1 MGWRLLSLI
10 PCRYSCEQSPALGK
24 TLPCPAPG
32 VGEHALGPLSLCS
45 ARGLPHLPSQ
55 QLPCGSESHTGF
67 CQVGQEGDEILDPGG
82 QEKTGSPGERDRAV
96 PAGHQASPHRG
107 PWKRAAATRWRGPRR
122 LWQRGEHPVR
132 GGRGR
137 AQERSPLLT
146 GKAPRTDAG
155 GTWVPQDGSFQGG
168 PEHLPAFPAVHM
180 LSSEFTQAHVD
191 RFGEQ
196 NPVSPVNTPPC

>member
-1 MGWRLLSLI
+1 MGWRLLNLI

-24 TLPCPAPG
+24 TVPCPAPG

-122 LWQRGEHPVR
+122 LWQRGEHRR
-132 GGRGR
+132 G
-137 AQERSPLLT
+137 AHSSQERPQGRMREARGSHRTAPSRGDQNISLPSP
-146 GKAPRTDAG
+146 
-155 GTWVPQDGSFQGG
+155 
-168 PEHLPAFPAVHM
+168 
-180 LSSEFTQAHVD
+180 
-191 RFGEQ
+191 RFI
-196 NPVSPVNTPPC
+196 C

>member
-1 MGWRLLSLI
+1 MGWRLLNLI

-96 PAGHQASPHRG
+96 PASHQASPHRG
-107 PWKRAAATRWRGPRR
+107 LRATTHTAYDTHLFSSSSTEWIFQFSAQSFLPYKPSFPSLPTRSQ
-122 LWQRGEHPVR
+122 L
-132 GGRGR
+132 
-137 AQERSPLLT
+137 
-146 GKAPRTDAG
+146 
-155 GTWVPQDGSFQGG
+155 
-168 PEHLPAFPAVHM
+168 
-180 LSSEFTQAHVD
+180 
-191 RFGEQ
+191 
-196 NPVSPVNTPPC
+196 